1 MILNSGDPL
10 PNTLI
15 KTIRAGDLQS
25 LQQIL
30 AANPGISAARIKDK
44 GGSKTLLH
52 VVTDWPGFFP
62 NGPAVVQALI
72 SGRADLNAATEGAG
86 DFRETPLHWAASN
99 DDVEV
104 AEALIDG
111 GADLEIRGGSIAGG
125 TALENAIGYGCWR
138 VARLLVERGARVEK
152 LWHAAALGMTSRCKS
167 FFESPSAPS
176 TEEVSNAFWQA
187 CHGGYRRTAEYLLSR
202 GADLNWVPDYA
213 KQTPLEIASAGGLDT
228 GRQALVNW
236 LREQDAKSRS

>member
-1 MILNSGDPL
+1 M
-10 PNTLI
+10 PNRLI
-15 KTIRAGDLQS
+15 KAIRAGDLKA

-30 AANPGISAARIKDK
+30 TANPGVSAARIQDK
-44 GGSKTLLH
+44 RGSKTPLH

-62 NGPAVVQALI
+62 KGPEMAQALI
-72 SGRADLNAATEGAG
+72 SAGADLNAATEGAG

-111 GADLEIRGGSIAGG
+111 GADLERKGGSIAGG

-152 LWHAAALGMTSRCKS
+152 LWHAAALGKTSRCKG
-167 FFESPSAPS
+167 FFEKCFR
-176 TEEVSNAFWQA
+176 AF
-187 CHGGYRRTAEYLLSR
+187 E
-202 GADLNWVPDYA
+202 
-213 KQTPLEIASAGGLDT
+213 
-228 GRQALVNW
+228 
-236 LREQDAKSRS
+236 